1 MPAKDS
7 SDNKLSV
14 SGAHP
19 GSGFRAKA
27 MHTCVTAATSLLLVL
42 SLVAIPGQAQ
52 EIDPETDS
60 LPPIIELEQLTEG
73 VADRS
78 QVFTVQ
84 IAEDRELQDATFYYR
99 REGQLPFTP
108 APMEALGNTGYYSVS
123 IPTDRSDLRTIEYYV
138 QARDLSGNRTVSGFA
153 FDPYRR
159 TLQPS
164 IDPLQSSDSSGNAQ
178 IRSQTDGAP
187 TTSPRKAGNDSP
199 LLQRRWVQITLGIL
213 AVGVV
218 ASLAQDDSEDSQVVP
233 LTFNL
238 Q

>member
-1 MPAKDS
+1 MSDS
-7 SDNKLSV
+7 NRARAMQSSARNLSALLMLV
-14 SGAHP
+14 FCMAALP
-19 GSGFRAKA
+19 GF
-27 MHTCVTAATSLLLVL
+27 
-42 SLVAIPGQAQ
+42 AQ
-52 EIDPETDS
+52 ENDTV
-60 LPPIIELEQLTEG
+60 PPIIELEELQDG

-84 IAEDRELQDATFYYR
+84 IAEDVGLLDATLYYR
-99 REGQLPFTP
+99 REGQLSFTP
-108 APMEALGNTGYYSVS
+108 APMQPLGNTGFYSVS
-123 IPTDRSDLRTIEYYV
+123 IPTDSSDLRTIEYYL

-164 IDPLQSSDSSGNAQ
+164 VSSLQQPGSIDGEQTGSTT
-178 IRSQTDGAP
+178 RSPAGTPEPAVRQTRN
-187 TTSPRKAGNDSP
+187 TVP
-199 LLQRRWVQITLGIL
+199 LLQRRWVQITLGVL

-218 ASLAQDDSEDSQVVP
+218 ASLASDDGRDSRVVP